1 MTLVGGEIDT
11 TDTELLK
18 AQLAGVS
25 LQRGSERGQIGGV
38 GRSQRGFS
46 GFPMAT
52 SIITAMSVLPV
63 ELFSADQVRAMDR
76 AAIEG
81 HGIPGYTLMCRAGA
95 AAMDALQSY
104 WPAAERLLVICG
116 AGNNAGDGYVI
127 ARLARSAGL
136 KVRVAALVAPQR
148 LRGDAATAWSEYAA
162 AGGALTDWH
171 EDLLADADVVVD
183 ALLGTGLDRPV
194 SGAFAAVIQAI
205 NACGQGVLAVDIPSG
220 LDADSGSALG
230 VAVHSDLTVTF
241 VGLKQGLYL
250 GAGPEHWRALRFADL
265 DIPAEIPAGVR
276 PCLQRLAADRLPA
289 TLRPRAR
296 NAHKGSYGSLLLVG
310 GGPGMP
316 GAIRLAAE
324 AALRCGAGLVRVAAW
339 PDNLT
344 AILAGRPE
352 IICHGVETPDQFEA
366 LLDQSSAVVLG
377 PGLGQ
382 TSWARQLWQRV
393 LDSDLP
399 VILDADGL
407 NLLAAAPAA
416 RGNWVLTPHPG
427 EAARLL
433 GRTSADIQADR
444 PAAAAAL
451 VEQFAAVAV
460 LKGAG
465 SLVAAPGAVTA
476 LCDAGNPGMASAGM
490 GDVLAGAIGGL
501 QCQLHDLGDAA
512 RIGVLLHALAGDA
525 AAREGQRGTLAS
537 DLLPHLRRWANP

>member
-1 MTLVGGEIDT
+1 
-11 TDTELLK
+11 
-18 AQLAGVS
+18 
-25 LQRGSERGQIGGV
+25 
-38 GRSQRGFS
+38 
-46 GFPMAT
+46 
-52 SIITAMSVLPV
+52 MSVLPV

-76 AAIEG
+76 AAIES

-95 AAMDALQSY
+95 AALDALQER
-104 WPAAERLLVICG
+104 WPAAQRLLVVCG

-127 ARLARSAGL
+127 ARLACAAGL
-136 KVRVAALVAPQR
+136 KVTVAALVAPER
-148 LRGDAATAWSEYAA
+148 LRGDAATAWSEYAE
-162 AGGALTDWH
+162 AGGVLTDWQA
-171 EDLLADADVVVD
+171 ELLADADVVVD

-194 SGAFAAVIQAI
+194 SGAFAAAIQAI

-220 LDADSGSALG
+220 LAADSGCALG
-230 VAVHSDLTVTF
+230 AAVQSDLTVSF

-250 GAGPEHWRALRFADL
+250 GAGPDHWRALKFADL

-276 PCLQRLAADRLPA
+276 PRLRRLDAAHLPA
-289 TLRPRAR
+289 ALPPRAR
-296 NAHKGSYGSLLLVG
+296 NTHKGTYGSLLLVG

-324 AALRCGAGLVRVAAW
+324 AALRCGAGLVRVATW

-352 IICHGVETPDQFEA
+352 IICHGVETPDQLAA

-382 TSWARQLWQRV
+382 TPWARQLWQRV

-407 NLLAAAPAA
+407 NLLAGAPAA

-433 GRTSADIQADR
+433 GRTNADIQADR

-451 VEQFAAVAV
+451 VERFSTVAV

-465 SLVAAPGAVTA
+465 TLVAAPGAITA

-490 GDVLAGAIGGL
+490 GDVLAGVIGGL
-501 QCQLHDLGDAA
+501 QCQLRDLGDSA

-525 AAREGQRGTLAS
+525 AARDGQRGTLAS